1 MKFSDFLKRFRLELK
16 SLSPLEFNLID
27 LDNTDDADMCGTLK
41 VDLTNKTFLIN
52 LSVKIK

>member
-27 LDNTDDADMCGTLK
+27 LDNTDDADMNGTLK